1 VRVVRQCGFRAFK
14 RERKRKAESGS
25 GTGEIAGIARL
36 GLDFRSGIGVRW
48 LWIDTEDFPF
58 HLRVPGNREWIHLD
72 VSDSQRESIVGY
84 GTRRCIL
91 MVFVG

>member
-1 VRVVRQCGFRAFK
+1 MWIPCFK
-14 RERKRKAESGS
+14 REREKLKSGS

-58 HLRVPGNREWIHLD
+58 YLRVSRK
-72 VSDSQRESIVGY
+72 SKSGY
-84 GTRRCIL
+84 I
-91 MVFVG
+91 

>member
-1 VRVVRQCGFRAFK
+1 VDSVLQ
-14 RERKRKAESGS
+14 ERKRKAESGS

-58 HLRVPGNREWIHLD
+58 YLRVSRKSKSGYIWMLVTVKENR
-72 VSDSQRESIVGY
+72 
-84 GTRRCIL
+84 
-91 MVFVG
+91 